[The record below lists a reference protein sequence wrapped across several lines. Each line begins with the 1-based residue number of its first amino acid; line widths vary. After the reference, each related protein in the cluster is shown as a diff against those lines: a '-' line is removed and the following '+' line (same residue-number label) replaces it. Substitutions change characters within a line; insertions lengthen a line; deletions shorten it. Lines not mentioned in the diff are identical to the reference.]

1 MWAFL
6 ISHPQSKRYNE
17 KDGGRARE
25 KARKGM
31 RERERAS
38 EIMYVKEEEKE
49 GKRKCSRVHAA
60 KERGNAREREIERE
74 RER

>member
-6 ISHPQSKRYNE
+6 ISHAQRKRYNK

-25 KARKGM
+25 EARKGM

-38 EIMYVKEEEKE
+38 EIMYVKKAEKE
-49 GKRKCSRVHAA
+49 GERKCSRAHAA
-60 KERGNAREREIERE
+60 KERGSVRE
-74 RER
+74 